1 MTVRLYAMTCGWL
14 TMSLGDMLEGE
25 TGMIKIPIP
34 SYLIEHPKGK
44 AVFDTGLHPDL
55 QTDPDKRLGNFAGMF
70 TFDFPKGTDLGGRL
84 ESLEVDP
91 KSINYMINSHLHFD
105 HCGGNFAVPNATMVV
120 QKREWQ
126 AGQDADLIQS
136 VGYAKH
142 DYDLGHD
149 VMEVGGEHDLFG
161 DGSVTC
167 VPTYGHTPGHQ
178 SLRVKLDSGD
188 VLLCGDACYLRRS
201 LEEMRLP
208 RFLHDREAMLKSFQ
222 LIKDLKARGARI
234 FYGHD
239 PDFWKELP
247 QAPAQIQ

>member
-55 QTDPDKRLGNFAGMF
+55 RTDPDKRLGNFAGMF
-70 TFDFPKGTDLGGRL
+70 TFDFPEGNDLGSRL
-84 ESLEVDP
+84 QSLQVDP
-91 KSINYMINSHLHFD
+91 NSINYMINSHLHFD
-105 HCGGNFAVPNATMVV
+105 HCGGNYAVPNATRVI

-126 AGQDADLIQS
+126 AGQDADMIQN

-149 VMEVGGEHDLFG
+149 VKEVAGEHDLFG

-208 RFLHDREAMLKSFQ
+208 RILYDRDQMMKSFQ
-222 LIKDLKARGARI
+222 LIKELQNRGARI

-239 PDFWKELP
+239 PDFWKALP